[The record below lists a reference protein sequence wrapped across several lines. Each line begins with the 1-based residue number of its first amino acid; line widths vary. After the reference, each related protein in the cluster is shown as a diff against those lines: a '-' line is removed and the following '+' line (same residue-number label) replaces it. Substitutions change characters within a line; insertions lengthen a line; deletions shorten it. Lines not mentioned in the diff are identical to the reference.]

1 MLTDQIADMLT
12 RIRNA
17 CKEQKKTVTIPASK
31 MKKEVTRILH
41 ECHFISKYAFVD
53 DDRQGLIKVLLKYD
67 AKMRCAIQGIRRI
80 STPGRRVY
88 RGSLEMP
95 KVYGGMGIAIV
106 STPKGL
112 MTNVDAKKANVGG
125 EIVAHVW

>member
-31 MKKEVTRILH
+31 VKKEITRVLH
-41 ECHFISKYAFVD
+41 EHHFISKYAFVA

-67 AKMRCAIQGIRRI
+67 PKMRSAIQGIRRI

-88 RGSLEMP
+88 RGALEMP

-112 MTNVDAKKANVGG
+112 MTNMDARKANIGG
-125 EIVAHVW
+125 EIMAYVW

>member
-1 MLTDQIADMLT
+1 MLTDPIADMLT

-17 CKEQKKTVTIPASK
+17 CKEQKKTVSIPASK
-31 MKKEVTRILH
+31 MKKEITRILH
-41 ECHFISKYAFVD
+41 EHHFISKYAFVD
-53 DDRQGLIKVLLKYD
+53 DNRQGLIKVLLKYD
-67 AKMRCAIQGIRRI
+67 QKMTSTVQGIRRI

-88 RGSLEMP
+88 RAASEMP

-112 MTNVDAKKANVGG
+112 MTNLDCRKANVGG
-125 EIVAHVW
+125 EIVAYVW